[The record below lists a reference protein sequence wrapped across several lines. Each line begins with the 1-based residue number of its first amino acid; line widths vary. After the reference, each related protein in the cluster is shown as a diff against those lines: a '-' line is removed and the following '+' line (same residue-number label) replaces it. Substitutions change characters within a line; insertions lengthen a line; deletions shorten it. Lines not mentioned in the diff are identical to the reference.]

1 MDMVEREGLL
11 KPNPLWPQT
20 DAELQQRLQE
30 VGILPTLQ
38 RMAIA
43 AALLSRPCHMT
54 ADQVLTEARRRLPSL
69 SRTTVY
75 GALDLFV
82 RKGLLRELPVQ
93 GESAVYD
100 SNPVPHHHL
109 YNMVTR
115 EVQDL
120 PAQTLQVLGM
130 ADLGADLEVVD
141 VDLIVRVRPRGH
153 SSRPAR
159 RHPVA
164 SNLPPP
170 SRRP

>member
-1 MDMVEREGLL
+1 MKQDHF
-11 KPNPLWPQT
+11 WPQT
-20 DAELQQRLQE
+20 DAELQQRLQD

-43 AALLSRPCHMT
+43 AVLLSRPCHRT
-54 ADQVLTEARRRLPSL
+54 AEQVLTQARARWPSL

-109 YNMVTR
+109 YNVVTR
-115 EVQDL
+115 EVEDL
-120 PAQTLQVLGM
+120 PTQTLQVMGLS
-130 ADLGADLEVVD
+130 DLSADLELVD

-153 SSRPAR
+153 ASRAGRARPAAHAPLWAPTPAHTR
-159 RHPVA
+159 
-164 SNLPPP
+164 
-170 SRRP
+170 